1 MWDDVLKLVLAVII
15 GGLIGAER
23 EFRDKAAGFRT
34 LIFICAGATLFTLL
48 SQRLA
53 GSSETARIAANI
65 VSGIG
70 FLGAGAILQGKGRVT
85 GLTTASIVWFAAAL
99 GMSIGDGQYVLAL
112 AATALAM
119 VVLWVFPRV
128 DSWIDRVRDSRTYRI
143 TSPATSLPAVEA
155 LLAQHTTRRRLLYRI
170 RKGKEV
176 MSLWEVRGRPAE
188 LEQLTAELM
197 AHPDIRQLGT

>member
-1 MWDDVLKLVLAVII
+1 MWEDVLKLVMAVII

-34 LIFICAGATLFTLL
+34 LIFICAGSTLFTLL

-53 GSSETARIAANI
+53 GPAETARIAANI

-85 GLTTASIVWFAAAL
+85 GLTTASIVWLVAAL
-99 GMSIGDGQYVLAL
+99 GMCIAGGQYVLAL
-112 AATALAM
+112 VATSLAM
-119 VVLWVFPRV
+119 VVLWIFPRV
-128 DSWIDRVRDSRTYRI
+128 DKWIDRLRDSRRYQI
-143 TSPATSLPAVEA
+143 TCPLASLVEVEA
-155 LLAQHTTRRRLLYRI
+155 LLSQHGLRRRLLYRI

-176 MSLWEVRGRPAE
+176 SSIWEVHGRPAD
-188 LEQLTAELM
+188 LERLTAQLF